1 MRAFNLKDYVNDIA
15 AIAAANECGAA
26 DAVDYFI
33 INLRTMSDHYKGAEY
48 LNIRELGQA
57 WNKLGYKERNKQ
69 QKDVVALVAKKV
81 IIPARV
87 RREE

>member
-1 MRAFNLKDYVNDIA
+1 MKNFNLKDYVNDIA

-33 INLRTMSDHYKGAEY
+33 INLRSMSDHYKGAEY

-57 WNKLGYKERNKQ
+57 WNKLNYKERNKQ
-69 QKDVVALVAKKV
+69 QRETVPLVAKKT
-81 IIPARV
+81 IMPARV
-87 RREE
+87 HRED

>member
-1 MRAFNLKDYVNDIA
+1 MKNFNLKDYVNDIA
-15 AIAAANECGAA
+15 AIAAKNECGAA

-57 WNKLGYKERNKQ
+57 WNKLNYKERNKQ
-69 QKDVVALVAKKV
+69 QKDVIPFVAKKV
-81 IIPARV
+81 IMPTKS

>member
-1 MRAFNLKDYVNDIA
+1 MKSFDLKEYVNDIA

-26 DAVDYFI
+26 DAVEYFI
-33 INLRTMSDHYKGAEY
+33 VNLRSMSDHYKGAEY

-57 WNKLGYKERNKQ
+57 WNKLNYKERNKQ
-69 QKDVVALVAKKV
+69 QRETVALVAKKTV
-81 IIPARV
+81 MPPRA